1 MRNFTKFVLA
11 TALLLSAAGLSA
23 QRNCGM
29 DEMVE
34 HQLHQNPQLM
44 KARDEINA
52 HAQSYTDAV
61 TANPNARINALVT
74 IPVVVHVVYNNATE
88 NISDAQIQSQ
98 INVLNADFRKLNS
111 DASLVPSAF
120 SSLAADPE
128 IQFCLAQR
136 TPTGAATTGIV
147 RVSST
152 VTAFGLTDNMKFS
165 SSGGSD
171 VWNSSKYLNIWVCD
185 IGGSTLGF
193 AYLPG
198 TAPTGA
204 DGVVIDY
211 RYFGTT
217 SNVAAPFNKGRTA
230 THEVGHYLNLNHIW
244 GGNSASCTDS
254 DNVSDTP
261 NQADENYGCP
271 SFPQVSCS
279 NGPNGDMFMNYMDYV
294 NDACMFMFST
304 GQKNRM
310 QALFAAGGFRAGLA
324 TSDGCIPPSAGT
336 CGTPTANAA
345 SSIASTSA
353 TANWSAVSG
362 ATSYRLEYKTSAATT
377 WTLVTGITTTSYSI
391 TGLTA
396 STTYNYRVT
405 AVCASGNSAVSNT
418 VNFTT
423 SAAATCGTPTAN
435 AATAVTSSSASGSWS
450 AVTGATSYTVEWKTA
465 AATTWTVSTGFT
477 STGVNFTG
485 LTANT
490 TYNYRVKAVCASGTS
505 AVSNTVNFTTS
516 AAGCTDSYESNE
528 TLAAAKPIT
537 LNTNNTAKICTAT
550 DIDWYSFS
558 TTTTTGTRV
567 RINLSTLPADYDLEL
582 YNSAGSLLLSSA
594 AAGTTSEQIIYNA
607 TTTGSY
613 RVKVFGYGGV
623 FNTTTSYT
631 LRCSTKTTNFRLDQD
646 GSAAGISEIGISK
659 VTLFPNPANDKVN
672 VQFIAAQEGQAG
684 IQLLDLTGKVVRT
697 HAATAGEGE
706 NTMGIQIGDLA
717 AGLYL
722 VRIELNGTVL
732 TRRLDVVR

>member
-1 MRNFTKFVLA
+1 
-11 TALLLSAAGLSA
+11 LLSASSLTA
-23 QRNCGM
+23 QRSCGM
-29 DEMVE
+29 HEMHE
-34 HQLHQNPQLM
+34 QQLQQNPQIS
-44 KARDEINA
+44 KVRDDINA
-52 HAQSYTDAV
+52 HALSYTDAV
-61 TANPNARINALVT
+61 TANPNARINAVVT

-120 SSLAADPE
+120 SSLAADAE
-128 IQFCLAQR
+128 IQFCMAQR

-147 RVSST
+147 RVSSS

-165 SSGGSD
+165 SSGGSN

-185 IGGSTLGF
+185 IGGGTLGF

-217 SNVAAPFNKGRTA
+217 SNVAAPFNRGRTG
-230 THEVGHYLNLNHIW
+230 THEVGHYLNLDHIW

-279 NGPNGDMFMNYMDYV
+279 NGPNGDMFMNYMDYTD
-294 NDACMFMFST
+294 DACMFMFST

-310 QALFAAGGFRAGLA
+310 QALFAAGGFRNGLV
-324 TSDGCIPPSAGT
+324 TSDGCTPPSTGT

-345 SSIASTSA
+345 SSITSTSA
-353 TANWSAVSG
+353 TANWTAVSG

-377 WTLVTGITTTSYSI
+377 WTLITGITTTSRSL

-423 SAAATCGTPTAN
+423 SAA
-435 AATAVTSSSASGSWS
+435 SG
-450 AVTGATSYTVEWKTA
+450 
-465 AATTWTVSTGFT
+465 
-477 STGVNFTG
+477 
-485 LTANT
+485 
-490 TYNYRVKAVCASGTS
+490 
-505 AVSNTVNFTTS
+505 
-516 AAGCTDSYESNE
+516 GCTDSYESNE

-537 LNTNNTAKICTAT
+537 LNVNNTAKICSAT

-567 RINLSTLPADYDLEL
+567 RINLSTLPADYDVEL
-582 YNSAGSLLLSSA
+582 YNSAGTLLGSSA
-594 AAGTTSEQIIYNA
+594 AGGTTSEQIILNA
-607 TTTGSY
+607 TTTGAY

-623 FNTTTSYT
+623 FNTATNYT

-672 VQFIAAQEGQAG
+672 VQFVADQEGQAG

-697 HAATAGEGE
+697 QAATAAEGE